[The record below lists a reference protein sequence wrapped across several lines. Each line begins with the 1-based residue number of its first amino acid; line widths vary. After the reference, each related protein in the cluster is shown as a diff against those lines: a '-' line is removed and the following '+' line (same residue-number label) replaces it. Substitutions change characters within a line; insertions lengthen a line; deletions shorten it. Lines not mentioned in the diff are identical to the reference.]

1 MLVSGL
7 AIYIIYIPSQLS
19 QHYIMESDD
28 PPEAKLPV
36 IEKSVIRPAAPI
48 SIKFTPRK

>member
-28 PPEAKLPV
+28 PPEAKLPFK
-36 IEKSVIRPAAPI
+36 EKSLIRPAAPI
-48 SIKFTPRK
+48 RIKFIQRK